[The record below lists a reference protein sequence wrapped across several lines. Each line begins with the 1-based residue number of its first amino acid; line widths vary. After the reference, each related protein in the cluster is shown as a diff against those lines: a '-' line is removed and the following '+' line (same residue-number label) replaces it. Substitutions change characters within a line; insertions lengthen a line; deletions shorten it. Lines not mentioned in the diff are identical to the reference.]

1 MLWFNEARDSI
12 KTDNPGI
19 SFIDV
24 AKKGGEIWKKMTSSD
39 KEVNHDDNSVNIL
52 VTLLSKFNILVKG

>member
-12 KTDNPGI
+12 KADNPGI
-19 SFIDV
+19 SFIDI

-39 KEVNHDDNSVNIL
+39 KEVNHDDFVNFLVILSSV
-52 VTLLSKFNILVKG
+52 

>member
-12 KTDNPGI
+12 KADNPGI
-19 SFIDV
+19 SFIDI

-39 KEVNHDDNSVNIL
+39 KEVNHDDNFANFLVIL
-52 VTLLSKFNILVKG
+52 SSI